1 MFLQWCRDGL
11 FKVLSSFNVFVSWD
25 RTQLRKGT
33 TAETQ
38 TLCASIVDD
47 STNRRFKKMAIPKD
61 KEELVKAIADNYKK
75 LTSELSTIPTDLT
88 TIKELEGHSKNTLMS
103 INDLVA
109 YLVGWG
115 QLLLKWND
123 KKSKGLAVDFP
134 ETGFKWNEL
143 GLLAQK
149 FYKDYEKDDFKTL
162 NKKLDKTTTEILNLI
177 ESKTNKELYEVAW
190 FDKWT
195 FGKMIQLNTSS
206 PFKNAKDRIRKWKKT
221 KQLK

>member
-1 MFLQWCRDGL
+1 
-11 FKVLSSFNVFVSWD
+11 
-25 RTQLRKGT
+25 
-33 TAETQ
+33 
-38 TLCASIVDD
+38 
-47 STNRRFKKMAIPKD
+47 MAIPKD
-61 KEELVKAIADNYKK
+61 KEELIKAIVDNYKMLK
-75 LTSELSTIPTDLT
+75 SELSSIPSELT

-115 QLLLKWND
+115 RLVLKWND
-123 KKSKGLAVDFP
+123 KKSKGAEIDFP

-149 FYKDYEKDDFKTL
+149 FYKDFEKDDFTAL
-162 NKKLDKTTTEILNLI
+162 NKKLDQTTTEILNLI

-190 FDKWT
+190 YNKWT
-195 FGKMIQLNTSS
+195 LGKMIQLNTSS

-221 KQLK
+221 KKLT